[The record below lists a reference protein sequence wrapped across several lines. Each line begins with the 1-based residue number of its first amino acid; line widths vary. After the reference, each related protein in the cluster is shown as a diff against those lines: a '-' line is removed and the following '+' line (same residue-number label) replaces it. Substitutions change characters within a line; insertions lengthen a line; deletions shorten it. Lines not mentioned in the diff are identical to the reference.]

1 MVTTSSD
8 VGRALVPVVGAA
20 AVLLAPIEMDGHARS
35 ALAIAVAMVLC
46 WVADVLHPAIVGF
59 VGCFLFRATG
69 DVEFGTAFGGFGTT
83 TPWFLYGT
91 LLLFSAADRSG
102 LIGWLGAHT
111 PRPLLRSP
119 LTAGLALIA
128 LSYLLALVVPS
139 SLARATLV
147 SMLAVAWGRQ
157 SLNRGAAATGGL
169 VLTAT
174 YSAAMFGHADMPG
187 GPGAIMGWDVAAA
200 VALLVGLVWL
210 STPSSAAAS
219 ATVAPDGLAPVALDL
234 RVAAPVAI
242 AAGLWATTPF
252 HGIPPALV
260 GLGAGLVCCLP
271 GFATQTGQ
279 GANNP
284 DPLAI
289 ILAGAAISIPMVL
302 IETKAVDALTHLW
315 VMGNQWAGV
324 LPDSLVAYW
333 TTTAYRLFSP
343 DGAQPGLPALTG
355 PAGVQGSAA
364 TWAYAGST
372 MLALHQSPALI
383 FGLSVAGFRAWQVL
397 VAGLAVLAA
406 GSVVVLLF

>member
-59 VGCFLFRATG
+59 IGCFLFRATG

-83 TPWFLYGT
+83 TPWFLYGA

-111 PRPLLRSP
+111 PRPLLWSP
-119 LTAGLALIA
+119 MTAGLALIA
-128 LSYLLALVVPS
+128 VSYLLAFIVPS
-139 SLARATLV
+139 SLARGTLV
-147 SMLAVAWGRQ
+147 SMLAVAWARR
-157 SLNRGAAATGGL
+157 SLQPGAAATSGL
-169 VLTAT
+169 VLMAT

-187 GPGAIMGWDVAAA
+187 GPGAIIGWDVAAA
-200 VALLVGLVWL
+200 AALLVGVAWL
-210 STPSSAAAS
+210 STTSTAGARGA
-219 ATVAPDGLAPVALDL
+219 VAPAGLAPIAFDL
-234 RVAAPVAI
+234 KVAAPVVI
-242 AAGLWATTPF
+242 AAGLWATTPL

-260 GLGAGLVCCLP
+260 GLGAGLLCCLP
-271 GFATQTGQ
+271 GFAPGAGQ
-279 GANNP
+279 GPINP

-289 ILAGAAISIPMVL
+289 ILVGAAISIPMVL
-302 IETKAVDALTHLW
+302 IETKAVDALTHFWLI
-315 VMGNQWAGV
+315 GNQWASV
-324 LPDSLVAYW
+324 LPDNLVAYW

-343 DGAQPGLPALTG
+343 DGVQPGLPAITG
-355 PAGVQGSAA
+355 PAGGQESTAV
-364 TWAYAGST
+364 WAYAGST

-383 FGLSVAGFRAWQVL
+383 FGLSVGGFRAWQVL
-397 VAGLAVLAA
+397 AAGLAVLTA
-406 GSVVVLLF
+406 GSVVVMLF